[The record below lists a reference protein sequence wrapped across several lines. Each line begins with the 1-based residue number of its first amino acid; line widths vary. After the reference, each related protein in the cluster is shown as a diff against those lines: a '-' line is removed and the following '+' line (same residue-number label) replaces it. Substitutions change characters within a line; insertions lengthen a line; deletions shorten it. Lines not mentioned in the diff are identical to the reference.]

1 MSFLYSFTDLM
12 HGSPN
17 QYPALTPDSRVCEKH
32 SRSLTVNRTKNSQSP
47 KDLQCKEVCHKDHL
61 AKTPTKV
68 TKKASMSPSIKR
80 LQFGGIYSIINQSK
94 PPFMNNRQ
102 IKTVG
107 VVVKPNHAEAWQTA
121 CELSEWL
128 KKRGVALI
136 GKPYAEI
143 GKPDEALCDIE
154 AIENDKFDADLI
166 IVLGGDGTMISTSRV
181 IADRE
186 VLVLGINYGSLGYLT
201 EFRIEEMF
209 PALEAILDG
218 EYEIDRRVMLHADHW
233 RGEELLATGR
243 VLNDVVINK
252 AALARII
259 EIDVTLNGLFVNS
272 FRADG
277 LIISTPTG
285 STAYNLSAGG
295 PIIYPSMNAVVL
307 TPICP
312 FTLTNRPIVVPDTAD
327 IELKLINENEGVV
340 LTLDGQIGYPM
351 RADDRVLIRKSRT
364 TFNLVQP
371 PNRNYF
377 DVLRNKL
384 KWGR

>member
-1 MSFLYSFTDLM
+1 MTN
-12 HGSPN
+12 P
-17 QYPALTPDSRVCEKH
+17 E
-32 SRSLTVNRTKNSQSP
+32 
-47 KDLQCKEVCHKDHL
+47 
-61 AKTPTKV
+61 
-68 TKKASMSPSIKR
+68 
-80 LQFGGIYSIINQSK
+80 
-94 PPFMNNRQ
+94 

-107 VVVKPNHAEAWQTA
+107 VVVKPNHKEALQTA
-121 CELSEWL
+121 CELSDWL
-128 KKRGVALI
+128 AARGIELI
-136 GKPYAEI
+136 GKPHAETEI
-143 GKPDEALCDIE
+143 CDIQTGE
-154 AIENDKFDADLI
+154 QEKFRSGVDLI
-166 IVLGGDGTMISTSRV
+166 VVLGGDGTMISAARLTGE
-181 IADRE
+181 RE
-186 VLVLGINYGSLGYLT
+186 TPVLGVNYGSLGYLT

-209 PALEAILDG
+209 PALEEILAG
-218 EYEIDRRVMLHADHW
+218 NYEIDRRVMLDVEH
-233 RGEELLATGR
+233 RRNGELLDTGR

-259 EIDVTLNGLFVNS
+259 EIEVGLNQLYVNS

-277 LIISTPTG
+277 LIVSTPTG

-312 FTLTNRPIVVPDTAD
+312 FTLTNRPIVVPDTAE
-327 IELKLINENEGVV
+327 INLLLKNESDGVA
-340 LTLDGQIGYPM
+340 LTLDGQIGYSM
-351 RADDRVLIRKSRT
+351 QAQDSVIIRKSRT